1 MTGFPESFQRSTVT
15 PSSSYD
21 TESTAAML
29 IGIGEPSGS
38 TAVSMSVERGRECI
52 PVPSTRRVSR
62 SSMMRLENILNDVSI
77 NHDPA
82 PTSRP
87 PRSRSLG
94 SVHSNRQDAIDI
106 FSPPSPGSATSAPGR
121 SQSPEDDIWKTTAA
135 GTTVKKKKVKMHR
148 CSECQKDFPRPSG
161 LRTHMNMHTKEKP
174 FACTYPGC
182 LRSFSVVSNARRH
195 MRTHGVGVTT
205 EDVEQPPVPY
215 VVGFEDPMVLDQ
227 PDSLGIP
234 GYSPSRSHP
243 FRLRWIPL
251 TTSTPKSDKRQD
263 RHSPDILY
271 SNSGVQSKG

>member
-1 MTGFPESFQRSTVT
+1 
-15 PSSSYD
+15 
-21 TESTAAML
+21 
-29 IGIGEPSGS
+29 
-38 TAVSMSVERGRECI
+38 MSVERGRECI

-94 SVHSNRQDAIDI
+94 SVHSNRQDAIDVYNSTLIKLVITQLINIQI

-215 VVGFEDPMVLDQ
+215 VVGFEDPMR
-227 PDSLGIP
+227 
-234 GYSPSRSHP
+234 RSIQ
-243 FRLRWIPL
+243 RLNE
-251 TTSTPKSDKRQD
+251 K
-263 RHSPDILY
+263 
-271 SNSGVQSKG
+271 GVTI